1 MSPPFETPSLEEYA
15 PYQEEYVRRVRGEDV
30 LAMLE
35 RQPAELRSALEKLSE
50 QQALFRP
57 APKEWSIK
65 EVIGHINDCERIFFY
80 RALCISRGETQ
91 SLPGFDQ
98 DDYVSATEFDAYSL
112 QEILDEFDLTRQAN
126 LISLRHFSAEIGQ
139 RRGLANDRVI
149 SVRAQVYIMAG
160 HVAHHLESLNIV
172 YLNALKDS

>member
-1 MSPPFETPSLEEYA
+1 MPSTFQPPSSEEYA
-15 PYQEEYVRRVRGEDV
+15 PYQEEYVRRVHGDD
-30 LAMLE
+30 LFAMLE
-35 RQPAELRSALEKLSE
+35 RQPGELRGALEKLSQ

-57 APKEWSIK
+57 APEEWSIK

-98 DDYVSATEFDAYSL
+98 DDYVRGTKFDAYSL
-112 QEILDEFDLTRQAN
+112 KELLDEFDLTRQAN
-126 LISLRHFSAEIGQ
+126 LISLRRFSADTGRQ
-139 RRGLANDRVI
+139 RGLANNQTI

-160 HVAHHLESLNIV
+160 HVAHHLESLHTV
-172 YLNALKDS
+172 YLKGFQT